1 MNDNDEDALE
11 LVMIVLLS
19 LVTICSFLFY
29 VL

>member
-19 LVTICSFLFY
+19 AATIGSLLFFI
-29 VL
+29 L